1 MDNLIDIKRAHI
13 TQQITGLEL
22 EVWKFDSNAKAL
34 AKAGMKEQ
42 AEANAGKSAECSRLI
57 KAFQEQLAE
66 LQE

>member
-1 MDNLIDIKRAHI
+1 MENINDFKRAHI

-57 KAFQEQLAE
+57 TAFQDQLTE